1 MSITV
6 NHQEDKFRGNRQS
19 WGRLFGMFI
28 QKGRENRGRSVEE
41 AARLA
46 GMEPSAWL
54 AVEAGRVP
62 ETAAQLRSIAGALQ
76 LTDAQ
81 LGIVV
86 SLCRDA
92 WGI

>member
-19 WGRLFGMFI
+19 WGWLFGMFI

-41 AARLA
+41 AACLA
-46 GMEPSAWL
+46 GM